1 MSELNGCG
9 GRICRALRW
18 RANKVECFRY
28 AEDGFGG
35 IDESNVELSYKL
47 CGKICGKIGK
57 ASSGSVDIPGRS
69 SMSYA
74 SVHELLVIASSETI
88 EVGDV
93 VCDGDYRY
101 RITERIS
108 NSPEKYAL
116 DKIYDDFEGNE
127 GA

>member
-1 MSELNGCG
+1 MSEFNGCG

-18 RANKVECFRY
+18 RANKLECFRY

-35 IDESNVELSYKL
+35 IDECNVGLSYKL
-47 CGKICGKIGK
+47 CGRICGKIGK

-69 SMSYA
+69 CTSYTSA
-74 SVHELLVIASSETI
+74 HELLVIASSETI

-101 RITERIS
+101 RIADKI
-108 NSPEKYAL
+108 NDSPQKYAL
-116 DKIYDDFEGNE
+116 ERIYDNFEGNE